1 MSTQPNL
8 GDQKLMLQL
17 RAPRLISALVVI
29 SAFVSACGGG
39 QDQTQLERELQDKA
53 GSDILPVE
61 LGLVDCPED
70 IVTTPESVFICASE
84 VAGQYY
90 ELQVRILDAQGQ
102 YNYAHKH
109 HPLQLVNTE
118 AILATE
124 VTYEVGFDVM
134 IDCGDDEYL
143 VAPIGSSFNCVA
155 TRVDGGA
162 QATIE
167 VRLEDAAGRLH
178 WKLVRF

>member
-1 MSTQPNL
+1 
-8 GDQKLMLQL
+8 MLQTKT
-17 RAPRLISALVVI
+17 PRLIWALLAIV
-29 SAFVSACGGG
+29 AFSVACGGG
-39 QDQTQLERELQDKA
+39 QDRTHLERELQDKA

-70 IVTTPESVFICASE
+70 IVETPESVFICASE
-84 VAGQYY
+84 VEGQYY
-90 ELQVRILDAQGQ
+90 ELQVRIIDAQGQ
-102 YNYAHKH
+102 YNYVHKH

-118 AILATE
+118 ALLASE

-155 TRVDGGA
+155 TRVDSGA

-167 VRLEDAAGRLH
+167 VRLEDDNGRLK
-178 WKLVRF
+178 WKLVRT